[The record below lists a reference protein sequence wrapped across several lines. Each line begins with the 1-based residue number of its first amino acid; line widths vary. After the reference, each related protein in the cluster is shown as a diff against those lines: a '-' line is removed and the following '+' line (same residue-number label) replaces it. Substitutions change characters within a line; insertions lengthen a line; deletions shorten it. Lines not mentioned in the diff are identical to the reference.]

1 MNGKLLNAF
10 ALLLVAVAAGLIG
23 YRNFDWGGSRKL
35 LNVSYDPTREVY
47 DDIDQAFAAD
57 YLKRIGSRIVIEQ
70 SHGGS
75 SRQAQAVAQGL
86 AADVVTLALPS
97 DIQSLVNRGLI
108 AEDWRAR
115 FPHDSQPYYST
126 IVFVVRRSNPKH
138 IRDWPDLIAP
148 GVSIV
153 TPDPKTSGN
162 GKLSLLAAW
171 GSVINKGGNE
181 AQAREFVRQLY
192 RNVQIL
198 GQGARDAATKFAMQG
213 DGDVQLTWENE
224 AIRESNE
231 SKGELQIVY
240 PVSSIRAEPSVTW
253 VDANVSSHQTEAAAR
268 AYLAYLFTAPAQEI
282 FAAHGYRPID
292 AAVAKKYEAQL
303 PPINLFPITRI
314 AKDWDDAQARF
325 FGENGVYDS
334 IQPGKIQ

>member
-10 ALLLVAVAAGLIG
+10 ALILIALAAGLIG
-23 YRNFDWGGSRKL
+23 YRNFDRGSSPKL

-47 DDIDQAFAAD
+47 EDIDPAFAAD
-57 YLKRIGSRIVIEQ
+57 YLKKTGNRIGIEQ

-75 SRQAQAVAQGL
+75 SRQAEAVAHGL

-108 AEDWRAR
+108 AADWRAR

-126 IVFVVRRSNPKH
+126 IVFVVRKANPKH

-148 GVSIV
+148 GISIV
-153 TPDPKTSGN
+153 TPDPRTSGN

-171 GSVINKGGNE
+171 GSVIHQGGNE
-181 AQAREFVRQLY
+181 VQAREFVRQLY

-198 GQGARDAATKFAMQG
+198 GQGARDAATKFALQG

-224 AIRESNE
+224 AIRESDE
-231 SKGELQIVY
+231 SRGELQIVY
-240 PVSSIRAEPSVTW
+240 PLSSIRAEPSVTW
-253 VDANVSSHQTEAAAR
+253 VDANVTTHQTEPPAR
-268 AYLAYLFTAPAQEI
+268 AYLAYLFTEPAQET

-292 AAVAKKYEAQL
+292 DAVAKKYGTRL
-303 PPINLFPITRI
+303 PPMTLFPITTI

-325 FGENGVYDS
+325 FGENGVYES
-334 IQPGKIQ
+334 IQPEKAQ